1 MTSVNPASKR
11 PATEVL
17 YQPLKQFCHLAASFD
32 WRGSRKNVCVNWIS
46 DSDIHNDVLVPPVSS
61 IDATETPIVLDG
73 RPPVARDLDRVL
85 RWQAVSRFVE
95 EPASR
100 CAGLIAIGENYG
112 VVSEFNLDVATAES
126 VVRDV

>member
-1 MTSVNPASKR
+1 M
-11 PATEVL
+11 
-17 YQPLKQFCHLAASFD
+17 
-32 WRGSRKNVCVNWIS
+32 
-46 DSDIHNDVLVPPVSS
+46 LVPPVSG

-73 RPPVARDLDRVL
+73 RPLVARDLNRVL
-85 RWQAVSRFVE
+85 RWQAVFRFVE
-95 EPASR
+95 EPTSR